1 MSDKTK
7 MVLILGLTTLFTF
20 VLLGTYY
27 VTQHKVGSNIKEM
40 DASILMDM
48 GKYSDYQKVDFR
60 KAAEYN
66 EGHIEGFIR
75 RNSQDIGTSD
85 QLYEDKVFAVGDVN
99 TPWDEI
105 IASLDYLGIDTFH
118 YVSDFSLYN
127 GPFVNLLGAC
137 GEDGLGCGLE
147 IEDEGMEDNI
157 LQYGVYLGDD
167 LFLNLGGSV
176 ESYTGIAFVRG
187 DEFTELTEG
196 QLYRYKTNGIMAM
209 SYPGQMGGSSLTE
222 VKSPVALE
230 AYSEDL
236 VGSLT
241 SPDFPH
247 DLKVEVVDVDEAKVA
262 EILTDEIQPGTLYI
276 VESPTNDRLSVELT
290 ALELL
295 NSGATLVVKN
305 VYDTNKPTERD
316 SLTVEDAELFLEL
329 QDNRDVHLWDVR
341 NQGYD
346 LGHVKGFKEMP
357 QSEIQ
362 NTQFSDEDAQD
373 LYVIYC
379 KTGGVTSEVKDIL
392 AQKGIY
398 NVIDLGGLTG
408 ANVDLVQ
415 E

>member
-1 MSDKTK
+1 MSDKLK
-7 MVLILGLTTLFTF
+7 FKLIIGGTVLFTTI
-20 VLLGTYY
+20 VLGIFY
-27 VTQHKVGSNIKEM
+27 VTQHSTSSNIKEM
-40 DASILMDM
+40 DASILLDM

-60 KAAEYN
+60 SASEYN
-66 EGHIEGFIR
+66 ERHIEGFTR
-75 RNSQDIGTSD
+75 RNSQEIDSSD
-85 QLYEDKVFAVGDVN
+85 QLYEEKVFAVGDVN
-99 TPWDEI
+99 TPWDDI
-105 IASLDYLGIDTFH
+105 IDNLDYLGIDTFH
-118 YVSDFSLYN
+118 YVKDFSLYQ
-127 GPFVNLLGAC
+127 GPSVNLLGAC
-137 GEDGLGCGLE
+137 GEDGLGCGFGS
-147 IEDEGMEDNI
+147 EDEVMGDNI

-176 ESYTGIAFVRG
+176 ESYTGIAVVRG
-187 DEFTELTEG
+187 DEFTDLQTN
-196 QLYRYKTNGIMAM
+196 QLYRYKTNGMMAM

-236 VGSLT
+236 LGSLT
-241 SPDFPH
+241 NPDFPH
-247 DLKVEVVDVDEAKVA
+247 DLKVEVYDVDEAKVA
-262 EILTDEIQPGTLYI
+262 EILTNEIQPGTLYI
-276 VESPTNDRLSVELT
+276 VESPTNDRLAIELK

-295 NSGATLVVKN
+295 KSGATLVVKN
-305 VYDTNKPTERD
+305 LYDSSNPYERK

-329 QDNRDVHLWDVR
+329 QDNPDVHLWDVR
-341 NQGYD
+341 NQGYEQ
-346 LGHVKGFKEMP
+346 GHIKGFKEMP

-398 NVIDLGGLTG
+398 NVIDLGGLKG
-408 ANVDLVQ
+408 ANIDLVQ

>member
-1 MSDKTK
+1 MSDKLK
-7 MVLILGLTTLFTF
+7 FKLIIGGTVLFTSI
-20 VLLGTYY
+20 VLGIFY
-27 VTQHKVGSNIKEM
+27 VTQHSTSSNIKEM
-40 DASILMDM
+40 DASVLLDM
-48 GKYSDYQKVDFR
+48 SKYSDYQKVDFR
-60 KAAEYN
+60 SASEYN
-66 EGHIEGFIR
+66 ERHIEGFTR
-75 RNSQDIGTSD
+75 RNSQEIDSSD
-85 QLYEDKVFAVGDVN
+85 QLYEEKVLAVGDVD
-99 TPWDEI
+99 TPWEDI
-105 IASLDYLGIDTFH
+105 IANLDYLGIDTFL
-118 YVSDFSLYN
+118 YVKDFSLYQ
-127 GPFVNLLGAC
+127 GPSVNLLGAC
-137 GEDGLGCGLE
+137 GEDGLGCGFGS
-147 IEDEGMEDNI
+147 EDEVMGDNI

-196 QLYRYKTNGIMAM
+196 QLYRYKTNGMMAM

-222 VKSPVALE
+222 VNSPVALE

-236 VGSLT
+236 LGSLT
-241 SPDFPH
+241 NPDFPH

-262 EILTDEIQPGTLYI
+262 EILTDEVEPGTLYI
-276 VESPTNDRLSVELT
+276 VESPTNDRLSIELK

-295 NSGATLVVKN
+295 KSGATLVVKN
-305 VYDTNKPTERD
+305 LYDSSNPYERK

-329 QDNRDVHLWDVR
+329 QGNPDVHLWDVR
-341 NQGYD
+341 NQGYEQ
-346 LGHVKGFKEMP
+346 GHIKGFEEMP

-408 ANVDLVQ
+408 ANIGLVQ

>member
-1 MSDKTK
+1 MSDKLK
-7 MVLILGLTTLFTF
+7 FKLIIGGTVLFTTI
-20 VLLGTYY
+20 VLGIFY
-27 VTQHKVGSNIKEM
+27 VTQHSTSSNIKEM
-40 DASILMDM
+40 DASILLDM
-48 GKYSDYQKVDFR
+48 GNYSDYQKVDFR

-66 EGHIEGFIR
+66 ERHIEGFTR

-85 QLYEDKVFAVGDVN
+85 QLYESKVLAVGDVN
-99 TPWDEI
+99 TPWDDI

-118 YVSDFSLYN
+118 YVKDFSLYQ
-127 GPFVNLLGAC
+127 GPSVNLLGAC
-137 GEDGLGCGLE
+137 GPGEGCNLN
-147 IEDEGMEDNI
+147 EDEVMGDNI

-176 ESYTGIAFVRG
+176 ESYTGVAVVNG

-241 SPDFPH
+241 NPDFSH

-262 EILTDEIQPGTLYI
+262 EILTDEITPGTLYI
-276 VESPTNDRLSVELT
+276 VESPTNDRLSIELT

-295 NSGATLVVKN
+295 KSGATLVVKN
-305 VYDTNKPTERD
+305 LYDSSNPYERD

-329 QDNRDVHLWDVR
+329 QGNTDVHLWDVR
-341 NQGYD
+341 NQGYEQ
-346 LGHVKGFKEMP
+346 GHVKGFKEMP

-398 NVIDLGGLTG
+398 NVIDLGGLKG
-408 ANVDLVQ
+408 ANIDLVQ